1 MLGSIHPAY
10 RSNRTGLWRAAQ
22 MAGVLACF
30 GALTPVGSA
39 RAGEVGELALFR
51 AEAPDRAAALDPFF
65 ANGEPSTNSRRP
77 VGFDFAS
84 ADGSLSLSD
93 SSESPTIALSVTLT
107 APGPGSIEVDFSSSL
122 SIGHAMSSSS
132 YVVCALRTDTASPET
147 VDGRLPGSRQYVHVP
162 TGSASTTYYPH
173 IDAASVLAVD
183 EAGSITIHAVCY
195 RSTPT
200 TSGALVYRS
209 LAATYHPARF

>member
-1 MLGSIHPAY
+1 MFRAIHSACRSTRGSLRRPLQTVVMLCLS
-10 RSNRTGLWRAAQ
+10 
-22 MAGVLACF
+22 
-30 GALTPVGSA
+30 GAVIMVGSA
-39 RAGEVGELALFR
+39 HAGDVGELALFSAQIPAR
-51 AEAPDRAAALDPFF
+51 ADALDPLF
-65 ANGEPSTNSRRP
+65 ANVEQPTDSRTT

-84 ADGSLSLSD
+84 ADGSMALSD
-93 SSESPTIALSVTLT
+93 ASESPTVALSVTLT
-107 APGPGSIEVDFSSSL
+107 APGPGFIEVDFSTAL
-122 SIGHAMSSSS
+122 SIGHALSSSS

-147 VDGRLPGSRQYVHVP
+147 ADGRLPGSRQYVHVP

-173 IDAASVLAVD
+173 IDSASVLAVD
-183 EAGSITIHAVCY
+183 AARSVTIHAVCY